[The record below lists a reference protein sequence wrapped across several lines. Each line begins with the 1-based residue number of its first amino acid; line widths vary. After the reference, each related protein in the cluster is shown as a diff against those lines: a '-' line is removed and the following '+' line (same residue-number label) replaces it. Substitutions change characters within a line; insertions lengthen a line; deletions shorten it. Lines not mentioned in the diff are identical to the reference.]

1 MSGCSQEIRSPSIH
15 AIKLQRNSIIS
26 GFKSYGSRSNKCSVF
41 GVCKVGEPLGETK
54 VSCHASSFSKTVLLS
69 LSNDDYFEMVDQ
81 MVSTLQV
88 FCSSGS
94 GFIIESLDHLDINI
108 NRYKPI
114 KGSSFVPTPPKF
126 LNNHFLLNIQN
137 KDQMCFA
144 YSILAALNPSKAHTR
159 QDPKNYKKLLKQL
172 DLSHCQFPMSLSDIP
187 KFGHG
192 NSLAIN
198 VFGLEQNEKVP
209 LFLSKHQKKRINLL
223 LITDGVLFHYCLLT
237 NFNAFMTR
245 QYPCSTNRTKFC
257 ERCLHGFSSL
267 NRLTEHLDLCGEHD
281 AISIKMPL
289 EGSKVRFKHY
299 FKTLMSPFGIYADT
313 EALCSKQITCG
324 SDPSKAGTTKLGDQI
339 ACSFGALLVDRSTN
353 TYHYEFNRGQVS
365 IAIFFDWVR
374 SEAKTIS
381 QKKQSHKQLVIS
393 EEERKLL
400 YATSKKCVICDLEL
414 VDYEI
419 VHHDHA
425 TGKIFDLAHNKC
437 NLRQKTQSFTPVFFT
452 I

>member
-1 MSGCSQEIRSPSIH
+1 M
-15 AIKLQRNSIIS
+15 IK
-26 GFKSYGSRSNKCSVF
+26 
-41 GVCKVGEPLGETK
+41 PLDETK

-81 MVSTLQV
+81 MVSTLQL

-94 GFIIESLDHLDINI
+94 GFIIESLDQLGINI

-126 LNNHFLLNIQN
+126 LNNPFLLNIQN

-159 QDPKNYKKLLKQL
+159 QDPRRKTPQTAL
-172 DLSHCQFPMSLSDIP
+172 DLSHGQFPMSLSDIT
-187 KFGHG
+187 KFEHG

-198 VFGLEQNEKVP
+198 VFGLEQNEIVS
-209 LFLSKHQKKRINLL
+209 LFLSTHLKKRINLL
-223 LITDGVLFHYCLLT
+223 LITDGVLFHYCLIT

-299 FKTLMSPFGIYADT
+299 FKTSMSPFAIYADT
-313 EALCSKQITCG
+313 EALCPKQFTCG
-324 SDPSKAGTTKLGDQI
+324 RDPSKAGTTKMGDQI
-339 ACSFGALLVDRSTN
+339 ACSFGALLVDRGTN
-353 TYHYEFNRGQVS
+353 TYHYEFNRGQDS
-365 IAIFFDWVR
+365 IAIFFDWVQ
-374 SEAKTIS
+374 SKAKKLS
-381 QKKQSHKQLVIS
+381 QKSKAIIS
-393 EEERKLL
+393 L
-400 YATSKKCVICDLEL
+400 
-414 VDYEI
+414 
-419 VHHDHA
+419 
-425 TGKIFDLAHNKC
+425 
-437 NLRQKTQSFTPVFFT
+437 
-452 I
+452 